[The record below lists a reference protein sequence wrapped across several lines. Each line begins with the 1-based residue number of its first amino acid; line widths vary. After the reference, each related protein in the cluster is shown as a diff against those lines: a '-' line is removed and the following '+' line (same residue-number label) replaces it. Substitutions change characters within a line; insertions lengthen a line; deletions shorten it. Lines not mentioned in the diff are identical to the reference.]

1 VESSMAGQKKVRMG
15 EVVSDKMDK
24 TIVVQVERRFAHPVY
39 RKTIKRSV
47 RFKVHDE
54 NNECRAGDQVRV
66 IETRPISSDKRWRV
80 LEIVKKN
87 TGISSQERQE
97 AGVDDD

>member
-1 VESSMAGQKKVRMG
+1 MAGHKKTRMG

-24 TIVVQVERRFAHPVY
+24 TVIVKVERRFSHPVY

-47 RFKVHDE
+47 RFKAHDE
-54 NNECRAGDQVRV
+54 DNECKTGDQVRV
-66 IETRPISSDKRWRV
+66 IETRPISKAKRWRV
-80 LEIVKKN
+80 LEIVKRG
-87 TGISSQERQE
+87 TDISKEELEE